1 MSERPSRY
9 DRYQDPL
16 QVYAEADAETRA
28 VIEKELDRIA
38 ELDQREVRLNALGL
52 NYGVVI
58 TLAFLAAC
66 VYLIA
71 TGHGIEGTVLGVM
84 FIIGL
89 VAVIAFGR
97 TTSDLDV
104 PVAQE
109 GRASRASNQLSRSV
123 ALGASSRLEAIRSST
138 ASAAGCCA
146 MLNGSRVV
154 RSASDADMAAHRRA
168 GSTPACLP
176 LAYRDTNE
184 E

>member
-1 MSERPSRY
+1 MSERSSRY

-38 ELDQREVRLNALGL
+38 ALDQREVRLNARGL

-71 TGHGIEGTVLGVM
+71 TGHGVEGTVLGVI

-97 TTSDLDV
+97 
-104 PVAQE
+104 
-109 GRASRASNQLSRSV
+109 
-123 ALGASSRLEAIRSST
+123 
-138 ASAAGCCA
+138 
-146 MLNGSRVV
+146 
-154 RSASDADMAAHRRA
+154 RR
-168 GSTPACLP
+168 
-176 LAYRDTNE
+176 
-184 E
+184 